1 MTLSPALRSA
11 ISHYVTPNLSI
22 TLHSGVS
29 FADGQLAIARL
40 SLVTAP
46 ELGSARSIAG
56 ECAEMLTNVF
66 EKADTDHVCRW

>member
-1 MTLSPALRSA
+1 MTLSLALRSA

-29 FADGQLAIARL
+29 FADGQLAKGGV

-46 ELGSARSIAG
+46 ESVSPRGASPESVRRG
-56 ECAEMLTNVF
+56 
-66 EKADTDHVCRW
+66 